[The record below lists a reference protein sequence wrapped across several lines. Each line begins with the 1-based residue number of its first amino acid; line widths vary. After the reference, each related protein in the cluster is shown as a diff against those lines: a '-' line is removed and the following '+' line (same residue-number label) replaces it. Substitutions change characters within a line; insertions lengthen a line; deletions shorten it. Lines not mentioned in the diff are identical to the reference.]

1 MKTYLFAFLLITSN
15 HSAFQEWKTLQ
26 APEYSI
32 QYKPEWFLDQSG
44 RSGTKFMLFSPEVP
58 GQVFKNNINLI
69 IQDLK
74 GQNID
79 LKKFVDISTD
89 QIKTL
94 IESSKILLSQTKDGR
109 HEIVY
114 TGAYQ
119 QFSLKWKQYYWVEN
133 EKAYVLTFT
142 ADNSSYEGGAG
153 DATRMMDSFKIG
165 GK

>member
-1 MKTYLFAFLLITSN
+1 MKTYLFAFLLTTFNYSGL
-15 HSAFQEWKTLQ
+15 QEWKTLET
-26 APEYSI
+26 PEYSI
-32 QYKPEWFLDQSG
+32 QYKADWVLDQSG
-44 RSGTKFMLFSPEVP
+44 QSGTKFMLYSPSIQ

-89 QIKTL
+89 QIQKL
-94 IESSKILLSQTKDGR
+94 ITSSKIILSQTTNSR

-114 TGAYQ
+114 TGAFG
-119 QFSLKWKQYYWVEN
+119 QFSLKWKQYYWVKD

-142 ADNSSYEGGAG
+142 ADSSSFEGAVG
-153 DATRMMDSFKIG
+153 DVTKTMDSFKIA